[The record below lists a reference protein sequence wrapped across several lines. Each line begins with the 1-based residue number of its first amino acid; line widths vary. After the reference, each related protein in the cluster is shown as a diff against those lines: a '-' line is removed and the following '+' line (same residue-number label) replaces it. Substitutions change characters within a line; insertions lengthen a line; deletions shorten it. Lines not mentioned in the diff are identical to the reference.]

1 MHKTDAPHR
10 FGRTLLLCACAAL
23 MLAGCKTEVYRG
35 LTETQANAM
44 MAVLLKNGI
53 EPEKTSDKDGYSIA
67 VESDRVTQTL
77 ELMRENNLP
86 RSEFDTM
93 GNVFAAKGMISSAT
107 EEKARMTFSRIDGV
121 LTARVHV
128 VLQTEDLATG
138 KTTPASAAV
147 FLRHTPDSQAPGL
160 IARIR
165 ELAANAVPGLS
176 PDRVSV
182 MLVPVRETITVPML
196 EEETVKGNSSLLYGA
211 LGALIVGLGALAGA
225 IALYLRTKAEKAA
238 PKAAANARE
247 GGRE

>member
-1 MHKTDAPHR
+1 M
-10 FGRTLLLCACAAL
+10 
-23 MLAGCKTEVYRG
+23 
-35 LTETQANAM
+35 
-44 MAVLLKNGI
+44 
-53 EPEKTSDKDGYSIA
+53 
-67 VESDRVTQTL
+67 
-77 ELMRENNLP
+77 
-86 RSEFDTM
+86 
-93 GNVFAAKGMISSAT
+93 
-107 EEKARMTFSRIDGV
+107 